1 MITKTT
7 KYLSLLAVLLVSIG
21 AAYFAIATNDI
32 SSKVILDVDK
42 TIIGQNIQYPP
53 DSAQITSKIV
63 TIPVGAQTGPHI
75 HEYPVFGYVM
85 EGEITVDYGER
96 GTKTFVKGDAL
107 MEAMN
112 YTHNGRNSGD
122 ESAKILIVIMGK

>member
-1 MITKTT
+1 MHIKKITV
-7 KYLSLLAVLLVSIG
+7 VLVVSVLIFATG
-21 AAYFAIATNDI
+21 SYFAIATNDI